1 MVMSETAGRVVSTGV
16 KYLSIAGKT
25 GKQNGKKNM

>member
-16 KYLSIAGKT
+16 MYLSIAAKT
-25 GKQNGKKNM
+25 GKQNGKENM

>member
-16 KYLSIAGKT
+16 KYLKKKKKT
-25 GKQNGKKNM
+25 GKQNDKENM